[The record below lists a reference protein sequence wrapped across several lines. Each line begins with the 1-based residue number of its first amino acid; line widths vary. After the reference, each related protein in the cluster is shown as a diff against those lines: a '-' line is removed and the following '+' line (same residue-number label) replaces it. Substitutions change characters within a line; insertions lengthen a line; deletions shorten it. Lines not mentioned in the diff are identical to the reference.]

1 MLRDALTKLE
11 AAGSPVDRAGSGPVA
26 EVYPAAS
33 LRRWGLTHSGYKQ
46 KTETDALGRL
56 VDHLLDEA
64 PWLDW
69 TTHEQAMRR
78 SHDVFDAVIAAMTA
92 RAGALGQTIQPT
104 RDDVAAAT
112 AEGWITSRQ
121 ADQRTGVSL
130 VERAQRGR

>member
-1 MLRDALTKLE
+1 
-11 AAGSPVDRAGSGPVA
+11 VA

-33 LRRWGLTHSGYKQ
+33 LRRWGLAHSAYKQ
-46 KTETDALGRL
+46 KPETDALGRL

-64 PWLDW
+64 PWLDC

-78 SHDVFDAVIAAMTA
+78 SHDVFDAVISAMTA

-112 AEGWITSRQ
+112 AEGWIIIPDKPIS
-121 ADQRTGVSL
+121 AL
-130 VERAQRGR
+130 V